1 MLVEFSKL
9 RPQAFFIFIFPIF
22 NQLRKIII
30 IEICGIKDNYFFDL
44 FRLYLSYLLSI
55 IFIIIIKYRTKGIVK
70 NNDEISNKDDDQ
82 NKGSFFWL
90 NPLNMQRQLRIKEK
104 RLKNILFLL
113 LLVTIF
119 FASNIFNIIYRT
131 IFYEKK
137 YIIGINLGKQS
148 IGINFEIIFFLV
160 LSKYILDLK
169 IYRHQIISLIMIVLN
184 LLILFGSFVFYFQ
197 FVTFNIITYYF
208 FYSFLFCLYLILI
221 KKYLNLFY
229 ISPYIVM
236 FNIGLF
242 SCIIIIIYDIIVYS
256 YIGND
261 NNNIHGIILGFKNN
275 LNISFIFLF
284 ILDIIFYFLSNI
296 GMWLTVHYLTPFHFP
311 ISESISEYIYYAYD
325 YFFKGEKYKV
335 ADVILYSLVYIFNT
349 IFVLIFNEIIILNFC
364 GLEYNIKKNIEIR
377 EKFDLMLAS
386 KNPESSTVQL
396 NKLYSLRSIT
406 EESEQPKET
415 EKEKEIELTLSSE

>member
-1 MLVEFSKL
+1 
-9 RPQAFFIFIFPIF
+9 
-22 NQLRKIII
+22 
-30 IEICGIKDNYFFDL
+30 
-44 FRLYLSYLLSI
+44 
-55 IFIIIIKYRTKGIVK
+55 
-70 NNDEISNKDDDQ
+70 
-82 NKGSFFWL
+82 
-90 NPLNMQRQLRIKEK
+90 
-104 RLKNILFLL
+104 
-113 LLVTIF
+113 
-119 FASNIFNIIYRT
+119 
-131 IFYEKK
+131 
-137 YIIGINLGKQS
+137 
-148 IGINFEIIFFLV
+148 
-160 LSKYILDLK
+160 
-169 IYRHQIISLIMIVLN
+169 
-184 LLILFGSFVFYFQ
+184 
-197 FVTFNIITYYF
+197 
-208 FYSFLFCLYLILI
+208 
-221 KKYLNLFY
+221 
-229 ISPYIVM
+229 M

-364 GLEYNIKKNIEIR
+364 GLEYNIKKNIEIK